1 MPFTFDFPSK
11 YWATNNY
18 VLNFVFVF
26 VVVAIVSLLEEWG
39 ERLFLHWPIFS
50 CCSFICNFYGC
61 ICKHCTVAAPIV
73 IMANE
78 FLFLGW
84 QWGDG
89 QSQTNSSLLPS
100 RKRRRN
106 ITESESGFLCFAS
119 PPSNQLFNSSSTH
132 ILFVVVGFLLPFQ
145 LKIFLSMKI
154 CWRQRKVGTKG
165 VGYFW
170 KEVNPKVAW
179 CFFFRSIT

>member
-1 MPFTFDFPSK
+1 MGKRDCFYIGPFLVV
-11 YWATNNY
+11 
-18 VLNFVFVF
+18 VLLFAISMAVFVNI
-26 VVVAIVSLLEEWG
+26 ALLL
-39 ERLFLHWPIFS
+39 R
-50 CCSFICNFYGC
+50 
-61 ICKHCTVAAPIV
+61 PIV

-106 ITESESGFLCFAS
+106 VTESESGCLCLAF

-145 LKIFLSMKI
+145 LEIFLSMKFR
-154 CWRQRKVGTKG
+154 WRQRKGGRKED
-165 VGYFW
+165 GYFR
-170 KEVNPKVAW
+170 KEVNPKVA
-179 CFFFRSIT
+179 